1 MLWLSLM
8 FVHMTCQR
16 FLFRT
21 AVLLAAGSLVIVLGA
36 GCSSPEPTT
45 STTQDTTSSDLGP
58 SLSLLYTTPDDGLV
72 LHDARADA
80 SRTLVPGAE
89 AKSSRAMSPSG
100 RYLAVTYSTADSSH
114 LSLLDL
120 TTQRL
125 KRVHASANPVTY
137 SLAWHPDQDRLA
149 FGYYRPTEDDGR
161 GPGGIQIAGPDEPPR
176 DVGCSAAREVLH
188 WLSDGTLATRTDENL
203 YVVATADCATEA
215 SVDAR
220 RMYHIRYAP
229 DGTQMTFI
237 HRELTYDRSAG
248 EYVPDSSLVLSDA
261 RGENRETLF
270 GDERRVRHLRWAP
283 DGSELAFDVAADE
296 SGRRQVVV
304 YDGSRPSFLTS
315 PDATTAD
322 QTHPRWSP
330 AGSRLA
336 FALRTD
342 GETYAA
348 VRVKGRTQ
356 RLSRTRGPVWGW
368 LNEQSVVVPGPDSV
382 RIQTLN
388 GTTRLTHPT
397 PTTLLHVWSRSP
409 S

>member
-1 MLWLSLM
+1 MI
-8 FVHMTCQR
+8 CQR

-45 STTQDTTSSDLGP
+45 STTQNTGASDRGP

-72 LHDARADA
+72 LHDAREDA
-80 SRTLVPGAE
+80 SRALVSGAE
-89 AKSSRAMSPSG
+89 AKSSRAVSPSG

-120 TTQRL
+120 RTRRL
-125 KRVHASANPVTY
+125 ERVHATAGPVTY

-149 FGYYRPTEDDGR
+149 FGHYRPTEEDGR
-161 GPGGIQIAGPDEPPR
+161 GPGGIQITGPDASPR
-176 DVGCSAAREVLH
+176 DVGCSATREVLH
-188 WLSDGTLATRTDENL
+188 WLSDGTLATRTAEKL

-220 RMYHIRYAP
+220 RMYHVRYAP
-229 DGTQMTFI
+229 DGAQMAFI
-237 HRELTYDRSAG
+237 HRELVYDRSAG

-261 RGENRETLF
+261 RGENQETLF

-283 DGSELAFDVAADE
+283 DGSELAFDVAAEE
-296 SGRRQVVV
+296 SGHRQVVV
-304 YDGSRPSFLTS
+304 YDGNRPNFLTS

-322 QTHPRWSP
+322 QVHPRWSP

-336 FALRTD
+336 FTLRTD

-348 VRVKGRTQ
+348 VRVKGQTR
-356 RLSRTRGPVWGW
+356 RLGRTRGPVWGW
-368 LNEQSVVVPGPDSV
+368 LDEQSVVVPGPDSV

-388 GTTRLTHPT
+388 GTTRFAHPT
-397 PTTLLHVWSRSP
+397 PATLLHVWSQSP